1 MQIAVELSATAIV
14 LKHEGFAGV
23 MKSKDLPATDAEL
36 RVLWEAGSIRTIN
49 FEQIKPKAA
58 RYLGDEAFW
67 LNVNFL
73 QRTRNKLVHFHAPIV
88 EGARFDLTFDA
99 VPVLQIGSASC
110 RDRVCQYA

>member
-1 MQIAVELSATAIV
+1 MIHNAGLFLKKAAEEIAAHVDGPNAAFDIDRATQVTVLMQIAVELSATAIV

-58 RYLGDEAFW
+58 RYLGDEEIGRASW
-67 LNVNFL
+67 
-73 QRTRNKLVHFHAPIV
+73 R
-88 EGARFDLTFDA
+88 AR
-99 VPVLQIGSASC
+99 VW
-110 RDRVCQYA
+110 QYG

>member
-1 MQIAVELSATAIV
+1 MIR
-14 LKHEGFAGV
+14 HPPR
-23 MKSKDLPATDAEL
+23 SKRTDTL
-36 RVLWEAGSIRTIN
+36 VPYTTLFRSSIRTIN

-88 EGARFDLTFDA
+88 EGDRFDLKFDA
-99 VPVLQIGSASC
+99 VHVLLQVIAALRQKIGRAH
-110 RDRVCQYA
+110 V